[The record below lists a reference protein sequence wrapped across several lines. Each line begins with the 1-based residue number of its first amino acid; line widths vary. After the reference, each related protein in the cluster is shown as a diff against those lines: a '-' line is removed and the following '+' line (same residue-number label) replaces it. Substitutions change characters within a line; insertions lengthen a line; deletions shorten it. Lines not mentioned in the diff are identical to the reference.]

1 METDNQKTTL
11 KTKTDNFF
19 KIKERGSS
27 FAKETIGG
35 IVNFM
40 VTCYIMVVIPNI
52 IAGTN
57 NDLLWKGIFLSTI
70 LSAVVVTASI
80 AILGN
85 IPMVYA
91 PGLGLSS
98 YIASLMSKGIYTYS
112 ECLVIIMFAGII
124 FLALTLTKAR
134 QKMVDA
140 IPKSVKDAMAIGIG
154 LFIAKIAFDDSI
166 LAFLANGPTYH
177 TAGSVLPIWVS
188 ALVTFVSF
196 ILIVILEK
204 KHIKGGIFYGIIGGT
219 ILHMIIQWCFGIN
232 PFAVLSQNSWL
243 PPFKEFYNECL
254 LQLDFKSVFTV
265 TETLFE
271 TILTAV
277 LMVFAFTLVDVFDTF
292 GTLFGV
298 CSRANLIKD
307 GDMSTIP
314 SFNKIMIADSA
325 CAIVSSLTG
334 VPTCT
339 AYIESTAGI
348 ESGART
354 GFSALITSILFL
366 LCIFLSPIA
375 MLIPSAAT
383 SSALIYVGILMFG
396 SINQLDFVNIENA
409 VPSFL
414 TIILMP
420 LTGNIAFGIAFGLI
434 VYCLIMI
441 FEKKAKEVSLF
452 AYLSSILFII
462 YFATYNIF

>member
-1 METDNQKTTL
+1 METDNQKTTFKNKL
-11 KTKTDNFF
+11 DNYF
-19 KIKERGSS
+19 KISERGSS
-27 FAKETIGG
+27 FSKETIGG

-40 VTCYIMVVIPNI
+40 VTCYVMVVIPNI
-52 IAGTN
+52 ITGTSN
-57 NDLLWKGIFLSTI
+57 ELLWKGIFLSTI
-70 LSAVVVTASI
+70 LSAIIVTASI
-80 AILGN
+80 ALLGN

-98 YIASLMSKGIYTYS
+98 YIASLMSKGIYNYT

-154 LFIAKIAFDDSI
+154 LFIAQIAFDDSI
-166 LAFLANGPTYH
+166 LAFLANGPTYYA
-177 TAGSVLPIWVS
+177 TGSVLPIWVS

-196 ILIVILEK
+196 VLIVILEK
-204 KHIKGGIFYGIIGGT
+204 KHVKGGIFYGIIGGT
-219 ILHMIIQWCFGIN
+219 ILYLIIEACFGIN
-232 PFAVLSQNSWL
+232 PFAVLTENSWL
-243 PPFKEFYNECL
+243 PPFEEFYNECL
-254 LQLDFKSVFTV
+254 LKLDFKSVFTGESMV
-265 TETLFE
+265 KTL
-271 TILTAV
+271 LTAV

-325 CAIVSSLTG
+325 CAIVSSLIG

-354 GFSALITSILFL
+354 GFSALVTSVLFIL
-366 LCIFLSPIA
+366 CMFLSPIA

-396 SINQLDFVNIENA
+396 AINQLDFVNIENA

-434 VYCLIMI
+434 VYCIMMI
-441 FEKKAKEVSLF
+441 FEGKAKEVSVF
-452 AYLSSILFII
+452 AYLSSILFIV

>member
-1 METDNQKTTL
+1 METDNQKTTF
-11 KTKTDNFF
+11 KGKINNFF
-19 KIKERGSS
+19 KIQERGSS
-27 FAKETIGG
+27 IAKETVGG

-40 VTCYIMVVIPNI
+40 VTCYVMVVIPNI
-52 IAGTN
+52 IAGTTN
-57 NDLLWKGIFLSTI
+57 VLLWKGIFLSTI
-70 LSAVVVTASI
+70 LSAIIVTASI
-80 AILGN
+80 ALLGN

-98 YIASLMSKGIYTYS
+98 YIASLMSKGIYNYT

-124 FLALTLTKAR
+124 FLALTLTNAR
-134 QKMVDA
+134 QKMVEA

-154 LFIAKIAFDDSI
+154 LFVAKIAFDDSI
-166 LAFLANGPTYH
+166 LAFLANGPTYY
-177 TAGSVLPIWVS
+177 ADGAILPIWVS
-188 ALVTFVSF
+188 AMVTFVSF
-196 ILIVILEK
+196 VIIVILEK
-204 KHIKGGIFYGIIGGT
+204 KQIKGGIFYGIISGT
-219 ILHMIIQWCFGIN
+219 VLYMILQVCFGIN
-232 PFAVLSQNSWL
+232 PFGVLLENSWL
-243 PPFKEFYNECL
+243 PPFKEFYSECL
-254 LQLDFKSVFTV
+254 LKLDFKSVFTNGGV
-265 TETLFE
+265 VKAL
-271 TILTAV
+271 LTAA

-325 CAIVSSLTG
+325 CAIVSSLIG

-354 GFSALITSILFL
+354 GLSALVTSILFV
-366 LCIFLSPIA
+366 LCMFLSPIA

-396 SINQLDFVNIENA
+396 AINELDFVNIENA

-434 VYCLIMI
+434 IYCLMMI
-441 FEKKAKEVSLF
+441 CEKRAKEVSVF